1 MPTPGERQKTVA
13 QPLLTRDQWRIR
25 KLTKENARLKWEVKE
40 RDSRISSLAEC
51 QDALKEDLAAEKK
64 NAKACRERLMDEKQD
79 VVDLE
84 TELRAVRRKLNS
96 LRVSLLD
103 TDDERNWSGWEV
115 DEQNEEKG
123 EQNEDEPDYKS
134 YREWKVNKK

>member
-13 QPLLTRDQWRIR
+13 QPLLTRDQYRIR
-25 KLTKENARLKWEVKE
+25 KLTKENARLKREVEE

-64 NAKACRERLMDEKQD
+64 KVKVCRERLVYEKQD
-79 VVDLE
+79 VDDLE
-84 TELRAVRRKLNS
+84 AELRTARRKLNS

-103 TDDERNWSGWEV
+103 TDDERNWSDWEV
-115 DEQNEEKG
+115 DEQNEE
-123 EQNEDEPDYKS
+123 
-134 YREWKVNKK
+134 